1 MALRV
6 GWLVALYALWGA
18 GSAALLSG
26 LTGQG
31 FCGRFHGQSLRLLAD
46 KDGGGGGGVVR
57 GSGEVKYNGI
67 AVSGFVDKGKN
78 FADPFV
84 FSKLFHSGKWTS
96 ITTVTDDVAFAKKRL
111 VNPSTVYSGLIDVIK
126 YAAVKEM
133 GDMEAAL
140 EDLECWMA
148 YGVPSADLPAM
159 AALAAKKGLK
169 RVVFAVK
176 VAADEMGDGVVYESA
191 TSTLSKAGVSYTIFK
206 YHETRKMGEAKFPYR
221 IVRGVLPLPTEG
233 ELLSS
238 DDLMRILVESVD
250 IPKTFDAVYGVG
262 PGTAVDTEILVYMK
276 SQGWP
281 ERVQVGL
288 LVGDMMEKIEA
299 KYEAEA
305 ANREERARQLK
316 EASDKGKLPPA
327 TESSQGKDNK
337 FAGFF
342 T

>member
-6 GWLVALYALWGA
+6 AWVVALYALWGA
-18 GSAALLSG
+18 GSWALISG
-26 LTGQG
+26 LSLGRG
-31 FCGRFHGQSLRLLAD
+31 FCGSRHRHHGESLRLLAD
-46 KDGGGGGGVVR
+46 VQGR
-57 GSGEVKYNGI
+57 GTGEVKYNGI

-111 VNPSTVYSGLIDVIK
+111 VNPNTVYSGLIDVIK

-133 GDMEAAL
+133 GDMDAAL
-140 EDLECWMA
+140 EGLECWMA
-148 YGVPSADLPAM
+148 YGVAAADLPAM

-176 VAADEMGDGVVYESA
+176 VGAEEMGEGVVYESA
-191 TSTLSKAGVSYTIFK
+191 TSTLSQAGVAYTIFK

-316 EASDKGKLPPA
+316 GGDKGKLPAA

-342 T
+342 S